1 MIEETDKPKVTSL
14 VTPEDTKIDIQKG
27 RESRLGIGQLTKPN
41 LIQLHIEF
49 TKHAQQTISNS
60 DITSHSDLTQAE
72 T

>member
-27 RESRLGIGQLTKPN
+27 RESRLSIGQLTKPN
-41 LIQLHIEF
+41 LIQLHIVF
-49 TKHAQQTISNS
+49 TKHQQQTISNS
-60 DITSHSDLTQAE
+60 DITYHSDLTQAE